1 MRDRAGV
8 ADQIRDIAVGVE
20 QVVGSL
26 ICIRARDQVCTA
38 QVCDRLASDM
48 LADHVP
54 AVEQEICLAR
64 SRRFTCADALRVVGI
79 RRGQTMLCCTK
90 GIS

>member
-1 MRDRAGV
+1 MRDCAGV
-8 ADQIRDIAVGVE
+8 ADQLGDVAVGVE

-64 SRRFTCADALRVVGI
+64 GCRLAGADALCVIGI
-79 RRGQTMLCCTK
+79 RRNQTMLCCTK